1 MCLLLVI
8 LLVLQVVYC
17 ELRLLVVIMLFVVWV
32 VLLVWLDVVCV
43 CGLVVLLSGD

>member
-1 MCLLLVI
+1 M
-8 LLVLQVVYC
+8 LQVVYC